1 MRISR
6 AELVLQHLEGSFDD
20 VFGEEQRVRRNPKFE
35 DRRVHAL
42 LYFIES
48 TSLGLKRFDAEF
60 MKHIGSRVNVIPVL
74 AKADGFAE
82 AEEARQAQSMVRSML
97 WHASEKA
104 AAF

>member
-1 MRISR
+1 MLR
-6 AELVLQHLEGSFDD
+6 HLEGSFDD

-42 LYFIES
+42 LYFIEC
-48 TSLGLKRFDAEF
+48 TSLGLKRFDADF

-82 AEEARQAQSMVRSML
+82 AEEARQAQSMVRSMP
-97 WHASEKA
+97 WHVGGGSSCL
-104 AAF
+104 